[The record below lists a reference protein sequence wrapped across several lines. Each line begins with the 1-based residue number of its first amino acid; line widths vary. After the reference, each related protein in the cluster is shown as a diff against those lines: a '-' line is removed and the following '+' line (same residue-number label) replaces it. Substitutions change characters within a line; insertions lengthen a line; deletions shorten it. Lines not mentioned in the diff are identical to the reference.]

1 MAPSDELSYLL
12 KRAIPDALD
21 PIVRRAVGTVI
32 PRLGEGG
39 RYRILHTGAFSS
51 RVAADLLAFGRN
63 QKLDGALIVIDA
75 DVLRAIYYRGGRVV
89 GVESNVLFERLGRV
103 LLRGHAVDEGLSSD
117 LVDREERQ
125 GVAAAAALVTG
136 EVAHWGLETRAWDVT
151 AALFLVHGGHYVIVD
166 GVPELGTL
174 DPLDL
179 SPMDLAL
186 EGLRRYDEWRRQ
198 GSEPLPERPAPSKR
212 PPEAP
217 RKTRATI
224 ASAAVDQLMREL
236 RDYREPS

>member
-1 MAPSDELSYLL
+1 MPSSDEISYLL

-39 RYRILHTGAFSS
+39 RYRILHAGSFSS

-63 QKLDGALIVIDA
+63 QKLAGALIVLDD
-75 DVLRAIYYRGGRVV
+75 DVLRAIYYRAGRVV
-89 GVESNVLFERLGRV
+89 GVETNVLFERLGRV
-103 LLRGHAVDEGLSSD
+103 LLRAGSVAEGLAED
-117 LVDREERQ
+117 LVEREERQ

-136 EVAHWGLETRAWDVT
+136 EVARWGLETRAWDIT
-151 AALFLVHGGHYVIVD
+151 AALFLVHGGHYLIVD
-166 GVPELGTL
+166 GTPDLGTL
-174 DPLDL
+174 EPLDL

-186 EGLRRYDEWRRQ
+186 EGLRRYDEWRRS
-198 GSEPLPERPAPSKR
+198 GSDPLPERPAPSKR

-217 RKTRATI
+217 RKAPSAST
-224 ASAAVDQLMREL
+224 SAAVDQLMRQL
-236 RDYREPS
+236 RDGR